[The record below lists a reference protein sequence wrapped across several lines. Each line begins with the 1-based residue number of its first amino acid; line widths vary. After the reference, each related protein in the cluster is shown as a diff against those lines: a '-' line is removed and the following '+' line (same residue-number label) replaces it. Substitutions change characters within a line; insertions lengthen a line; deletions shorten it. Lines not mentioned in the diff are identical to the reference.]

1 MADNWY
7 SEKDLP
13 DPPAPLKLNA
23 WNDLQFTRWV
33 PTWDGDVLLELYVY
47 LRVKIKANY
56 PHGQIQVQVM
66 RENTEPPD
74 AAAPNDLT
82 VGRRNQTLAQMS
94 STSPEFGRPIKQLW
108 YGACTPEEPDI
119 DTSLSPPCGSSV
131 VHRHAATACRL
142 APEGALAPRAIS
154 LRRLNLPSSFTR
166 EGNHHDTVRRS

>member
-108 YGACTPEEPDI
+108 YGACTPNTPLTWQLFIGPEFAAAARSTLYAKAI
-119 DTSLSPPCGSSV
+119 RQARQWTLS
-131 VHRHAATACRL
+131 
-142 APEGALAPRAIS
+142 
-154 LRRLNLPSSFTR
+154 
-166 EGNHHDTVRRS
+166 